1 MRLFRNA
8 LAATLLLAGISLSK
22 PANAASVINA
32 GRADF
37 ILPTASPDLIAVN
50 SMNTDMVQ
58 VGPGAGAD
66 RLVATVYEGVRNGGI
81 PENNLVIQAFGA
93 NAATFNSALPPGA
106 RNIDVAIVNNMGSSY
121 NIERNYMV
129 MVVYERQV
137 GGVWEI
143 DYDFGY
149 FTDLGLSTRG
159 WVGPTGGTA
168 ISPAGINCHTPHID
182 ASGNVM
188 YPIFSSDYYALDQ
201 FAIVWEQEVLPVPF
215 TINGIYGLVGF
226 WKTTSLGAPSS
237 ILGPVTPLIPGD
249 YVKPDVACRG
259 WRTAPPPVNW
269 SSRTIYVS
277 ALSTGNSD
285 VVVASFDA
293 DRLSNITSGVSLITQ
308 ADGFNAGVR
317 NDNPRIECVVVGD
330 DVPGSISELYQVVME
345 SDVSGFWEIH
355 AFSEQSTTPAI
366 PTDVYNLGIPVSFT
380 GNHYRPVVTGVGF
393 DCNASYSNIYSQNEN
408 FTTSYYSEY
417 TNIGPDGG
425 TTEGDYFANVM
436 DYHSIP
442 SPTYPDY
449 YEINTKPLFASFS
462 TSVNTP
468 CIATTSSSNVG
479 YDLFSVWYHGWDG
492 TSGNIKYKFNSDSYT
507 YKTGTTGVNNINA
520 EKNYAVFPNPATT
533 TLTVNGTVKADYTI
547 VDIVGKTVA
556 AGTISNSN
564 NTVAIE
570 KLTPGNYLLN
580 LSENGHTTIV
590 KFVKQ

>member
-1 MRLFRNA
+1 MKKTNRPMRLFRNA
-8 LAATLLLAGISLSK
+8 LAATLLLAGITIT
-22 PANAASVINA
+22 ANAASVINA
-32 GRADF
+32 GRAEF
-37 ILPTASPDLIAVN
+37 LLPGAPSDLVAVN

-58 VGPGAGAD
+58 HHTKGE

-81 PENNLVIQAFGA
+81 PYNRLVIQDFG
-93 NAATFNSALPPGA
+93 TYPSSVDYILPPTA
-106 RNIDVAIVNNMGSSY
+106 TNFDVAIVNNMGSSY
-121 NIERNYMV
+121 NIEEDYIIMITWEDAGQIY
-129 MVVYERQV
+129 YEISTV
-137 GGVWEI
+137 E
-143 DYDFGY
+143 
-149 FTDLGLSTRG
+149 DLGATFITTSIPGT
-159 WVGPTGGTA
+159 GTA
-168 ISPAGINCHTPHID
+168 ISPAGITCHTPHID

-188 YPIFSSDYYALDQ
+188 YPIYGSDYYALDQ

-226 WKTTSLGAPSS
+226 WKTTSLGTPSV
-237 ILGPVTPLIPGD
+237 LFGAVTPLIPGD

-277 ALSTGNSD
+277 ALSTGNTD

-468 CIATTSSSNVG
+468 CIATTSSSNTG
-479 YDLFSVWYHGWDG
+479 YELFSVWYHGWNG
-492 TSGNIKYKFNSDSYT
+492 TSGNIKYKFNSDTYT
-507 YKTGTTGVNNINA
+507 YKTGTTSVNNINA

-547 VDIVGKTVA
+547 VDVVGKTVA